1 VKAGCP
7 QHHATAKCRLNQC
20 DNESLPGGGETTIV
34 TRENEEENEVVAVT
48 LFHPKRFRCR
58 VSGDKAYVRWL
69 SNFFMTHILLSSS
82 PNT

>member
-1 VKAGCP
+1 MLRPNVGSISV
-7 QHHATAKCRLNQC
+7 TMNRFR
-20 DNESLPGGGETTIV
+20 GGGEMTIFI
-34 TRENEEENEVVAVT
+34 RENEEENDVVTVT